1 MSAVSVHGIARN
13 VLIRQQHSVSGV
25 GGVSVSVSVSG
36 QILTTSISP
45 APADLR
51 QELVLECGDRKL
63 SRVLDVGG
71 GGHTH
76 SSHHSIAVIQQC
88 QHSPVTSHLR
98 ITIFPAKLNQ

>member
-25 GGVSVSVSVSG
+25 GAVSVSVSG

-45 APADLR
+45 ALADLR

-76 SSHHSIAVIQQC
+76 SSHHSIAVQQQC